1 VGAWSPLMAPVV
13 SKLDATDMLNV
24 SAYLASLEP

>member
-1 VGAWSPLMAPVV
+1 MAPVV